1 MLFPGLYYPAS
12 QTFNSTQAPS
22 VRTGVNPLHSHYE
35 LVVLRSK
42 VATQVLQVPSPSLQ
56 AAQFEGQLAH
66 WFFLLR
72 N

>member
-12 QTFNSTQAPS
+12 QTFNSTQTPL

-35 LVVLRSK
+35 FVVFRSK

-66 WFFLLR
+66 WFILLR